1 MPEKKTDNGCQYAK
15 KCGGC
20 DYQGMPYEKQLKE
33 KQRYVEKNVAQFCKV
48 RPIVGM
54 EDPYHYRNKVHA
66 VFDIAKGGKIISG
79 VYKAGTHD
87 VVNIDSCQIEDGL
100 SDAIIR
106 DIRGLLRSFRIKTYD
121 EDTGYGLLRHV
132 LVRRGFESREVM
144 VVLVLGSPILPSKN
158 NFVKALRLLH
168 PEITTIVIN
177 VNDKKTSMVL
187 GEKETTIYGK
197 GYIEDTLC
205 GCTFRISPKS
215 FYQVNPVQTEVLYN
229 KAIEYAK
236 LTGKE
241 RVVDAY
247 CGIGTIGLIASSKA
261 KEVISVEL
269 NRDAVR
275 DAITNAKRNSIKNVR
290 FFNADA
296 GEFMVG
302 MAEDGADVDVVFMD
316 PPRAGSDEAF
326 LSSVVKLSPK
336 RVVYVSCNPETLAR
350 DLKYLTKHGYEA
362 KECTPVDMF
371 PFTKHIE
378 TVALLSRKSASKS
391 FIPVSISP
399 KDMGLSEEKDQP
411 TYANIR
417 DYVQKTHGMKVSS
430 LYVAQMK
437 AECGLETQA
446 DRSGDKKQPK
456 CPPEKR
462 VAILDAFRH
471 FGLIGEDETEK

>member
-371 PFTKHIE
+371 PFTKHVE
-378 TVALLSRKSASKS
+378 TVVLLSKGMVDSRKVKVDFSLE
-391 FIPVSISP
+391 
-399 KDMGLSEEKDQP
+399 DMDLSEFKGKA
-411 TYANIR
+411 TYEQIKA
-417 DYVQKTHGMKVSS
+417 YVLEQTGLKVSS
-430 LYVAQMK
+430 LYIAQIK
-437 AECGLETQA
+437 KKCGLDVGENFNLA
-446 DRSGDKKQPK
+446 KSENVRQPQ
-456 CPPEKR
+456 CTPEKED
-462 VAILDAFRH
+462 AIMQAFRH
-471 FGLIGEDETEK
+471 FGII